1 MRKMASLIAQCG
13 NSNNTKVK
21 LPGRSVNVW
30 GRDLSGTLG
39 GAGGTGGL
47 LAVQRGGAW
56 HFPLY
61 DGGGNITAYISESGA
76 VAATY
81 AYGPYGETVSH
92 TGQDFDYRFSTKPY
106 NEVLNTYRFAYREYA
121 PDTGRWLSQD
131 PIFERGGYNLYCYCG
146 NDPVNA
152 YDPLGLLKV
161 FPVEDSPNYATM
173 SDFWFGVYLEFEKG
187 DGPWLIIR
195 KEIKEDL
202 CDCNNASVQSKPDNP
217 PRKDFLMFS
226 VSSASSWQHIS
237 NFEINGKR
245 TFERPYF
252 ELASLANYSEK
263 MDKKGEVFLK
273 FTVGVTKKL
282 GASVKYEKNVG
293 ASYSPEDKEHSYNTY
308 YKDNDEFD
316 FNFSSSATLEM
327 KLKIECGK
335 ATNFE
340 YYKIS
345 GLSHSY
351 NHRLD
356 KNGQKRKVGK
366 ENEEGVTPFHYINWY
381 DEDEDK

>member
-131 PIFERGGYNLYCYCG
+131 PIFERGGYNLYAYCG
-146 NDPVNA
+146 NDPVNG
-152 YDPLGLLKV
+152 YDPLGKFTV
-161 FPVEDSPNYATM
+161 YPTNDAPRFSSS
-173 SDFWFGVYLEFEKG
+173 SDFWMAVFIELDDKESSGTIFLKRFIKYHLCSCDGNSGRDKKDSKRIISAYNVSGKRSNQMYPYRFPAG
-187 DGPWLIIR
+187 DEMR
-195 KEIKEDL
+195 NHYEI
-202 CDCNNASVQSKPDNP
+202 ASLPAYSNYSGWISISATIG
-217 PRKDFLMFS
+217 FS
-226 VSSASSWQHIS
+226 RGFSPSNGNLVSSDSFGTQANDMERHLDNYDDSS
-237 NFEINGKR
+237 NK
-245 TFERPYF
+245 PVK
-252 ELASLANYSEK
+252 SLAKASFNAVIRYKCENGTSS
-263 MDKKGEVFLK
+263 DLDSYYRTGNW
-273 FTVGVTKKL
+273 GYKL
-282 GASVKYEKNVG
+282 
-293 ASYSPEDKEHSYNTY
+293 
-308 YKDNDEFD
+308 ND
-316 FNFSSSATLEM
+316 
-327 KLKIECGK
+327 
-335 ATNFE
+335 
-340 YYKIS
+340 
-345 GLSHSY
+345 
-351 NHRLD
+351 RLD
-356 KNGQKRKVGK
+356 ENGVPRSQT
-366 ENEEGVTPFHYINWY
+366 ENPRSFAYLTLGGFDN
-381 DEDEDK
+381 